1 MFSLNRAQIVGN
13 LTRDPEMRST
23 PNGQSVTSFSV
34 ATNRRWKDKD
44 GTTQDQTEFHNVVAW
59 GKLAE
64 ISSQYL
70 KKGNKV
76 YIEGRLSTR
85 SWEGQDGSK
94 KNRTEIVTENII
106 FLTPKGAAGE
116 AVPSAPDMEEFPIEE
131 KAADAPKKDKKEAK
145 NPPAGGKS
153 DELDEINL
161 DDIPF

>member
-13 LTRDPEMRST
+13 LTRNPEMRNIPS
-23 PNGQSVTSFSV
+23 GQAVTSFSV

-44 GTTQDQTEFHNVVAW
+44 GNQQDQTEFHNVVAW

-64 ISSQYL
+64 ISNQYL

-76 YIEGRLSTR
+76 YIEGRLQTQT
-85 SWEGQDGSK
+85 WDGQDGNK
-94 KNRTEIVTENII
+94 RNRTEIVTENII
-106 FLTPKGAAGE
+106 FLTPKGEQMTHTDSAPEEVKIEEMPADK
-116 AVPSAPDMEEFPIEE
+116 PSA
-131 KAADAPKKDKKEAK
+131 KKDDKK
-145 NPPAGGKS
+145 